1 MLIMMNGTAYFLDT
15 NKKLQNNPKPIDLKL
30 QIFAGKY
37 KFVPLIAPLGGNA
50 YVATPR
56 ELTFC

>member
-1 MLIMMNGTAYFLDT
+1 M
-15 NKKLQNNPKPIDLKL
+15 KL